1 MLLEL
6 LSNKL
11 GFGRSQEIQ
20 YIWFDSALVEA
31 ETGQDTLVAC
41 LTHKL
46 ANALPLFINLRKWVG
61 LLLNSGRLN
70 QFIQVK
76 IKEYAS
82 HWTLH
87 LKTFYLSDSKML
99 LRK

>member
-20 YIWFDSALVEA
+20 YIWLDSALVEA

-46 ANALPLFINLRKWVG
+46 ANALLLFINLRKWVG
-61 LLLNSGRLN
+61 LLLNSGLLN

-76 IKEYAS
+76 IMEYAS

-87 LKTFYLSDSKML
+87 LKTFYLSDPKML
-99 LRK
+99 L